1 MARRIGLVTSVFND
15 ETAEVI
21 TDRKGGCG
29 GCEQSHGCRSC
40 LSGAKVV
47 SIVKNHVGAEPGDIV
62 AIDITNKGL
71 WTGALLFYIF
81 PILFLIFGAITG
93 EYFGRLWF
101 LTETSTPIV
110 SAMLGFGIG
119 LSITILVSRSRFGN
133 SFLRPKIAR
142 VVERTGSKSSD
153 EMPSSKRTTGTPY
166 R

>member
-1 MARRIGLVTSVFND
+1 MARRIGLVTAVLKD

-47 SIVKNHVGAEPGDIV
+47 STVKNPVGAEPGDV
-62 AIDITNKGL
+62 VVIDITNKGL
-71 WTGALLFYIF
+71 WTGALLFYIL
-81 PILFLIFGAITG
+81 PILFLIFGTIMG

-101 LTETSTPIV
+101 STGTSTLIV

-119 LSITILVSRSRFGN
+119 LSITILISRSRHGN
-133 SFLRPKIAR
+133 LFLRPKIVH
-142 VVERTGSKSSD
+142 VVERMGNKSSD
-153 EMPSSKRTTGTPY
+153 EMPTLKPTAGAPD
-166 R
+166 